1 MKRGDAP
8 PEKLPKGV
16 ARLARPRGGRAFRAA
31 IRQGKGKGVEVHLG
45 LYETRWLAA
54 LAYATAAGLLG
65 RGVPPVHAP
74 TAEEPTAEEVR
85 AVVARVRRRLGI
97 GISPGGAPR
106 GVVEVAPTTADLL
119 TFFEVIVVGFWRG
132 QASADDSDHPDAG
145 LDAAA
150 RRLASSA
157 SLLFWSRSSG
167 HPDPLDAMTELVARR
182 LGAAF
187 RRPDVTRAVLDDDG
201 DEPWRVARW
210 LVLPD
215 VFPGRRARG
224 FREEVRRL
232 YAESFKAEHD
242 DDDDG
247 NGNSRPPGWA
257 LLLGLTP
264 PFDPDRV
271 RAAYRT
277 CSRAAHPDAGGS
289 DSAFIRL
296 RAAYEEALAYLAARD
311 H

>member
-1 MKRGDAP
+1 MPAGDSGP
-8 PEKLPKGV
+8 EKEKLPKGV

-31 IRQGKGKGVEVHLG
+31 IRQGKGNGIEVHLG
-45 LYETRWLAA
+45 LYETRGLAA

-65 RGVPPVHAP
+65 RGVPTVHAP

-97 GISPGGAPR
+97 IDGPARRDAVEAAPAT
-106 GVVEVAPTTADLL
+106 EDLL

-264 PFDPDRV
+264 PFV